1 MYYRSKNIIEKR
13 IKRNFNEVLTEINE
27 TICKITSLLERNK
40 PIKRNITQRM
50 KAQVKGDLKRN
61 VRRKP

>member
-13 IKRNFNEVLTEINE
+13 IKRNFNEVLTEING
-27 TICKITSLLERNK
+27 TICKITILLERNK

-50 KAQVKGDLKRN
+50 KAEVKGDLKRN